1 MKAIILGGTSGIGKS
16 IVNRLEKVCD
26 KVIGVGRKE
35 VDTTSLKSVR
45 NFAKKN
51 HGVDVLV
58 LNTGGPPDLKVSDIS
73 DEIWLENFNKLF
85 LSYSG

>member
-26 KVIGVGRKE
+26 NVIGVGRKD

-45 NFAKKN
+45 NFAKKIM
-51 HGVDVLV
+51 VLMF
-58 LNTGGPPDLKVSDIS
+58 
-73 DEIWLENFNKLF
+73 WF
-85 LSYSG
+85 